1 MAIKRMQ
8 TKDFA
13 TFAAFIQDNLVP
25 NIFKAA
31 TYDSETGVLTCTDDD
46 GNVALEIKGGS
57 TATSSAYFFRA
68 YRTAAGGYFYQNF
81 NAFPNASGDG
91 LDVIACDNGLICT
104 ANVIAPNSYGRT
116 FCFLLAKTNNG
127 KPAIIFGDL
136 TSNFDAACKA
146 NIAHVALG
154 DSATMSTTTTFTPE
168 SGNQTVITPFITNAD
183 VGGKSYTP
191 SAGYMPAHSNY
202 GSGLNKFLL
211 GADMYITNGYWCIKD
226 GGAE

>member
-1 MAIKRMQ
+1 MAIKRMR

-13 TFAAFIQDNLVP
+13 TFAAFVQETLVP
-25 NIFKAA
+25 NIFKTV
-31 TYDSETGVLTCTDDD
+31 TYDSETGILTCTDDD
-46 GNVALEIKGGS
+46 DNTALAIKGGS
-57 TATSSAYFFRA
+57 TATSGQYYFRA

-81 NAFPNASGDG
+81 NTFPNASGNG
-91 LDVIACDNGLICT
+91 LDVIACYNGLICT
-104 ANVIAPNSYGRT
+104 AGTTDTSGYGRT
-116 FCFLLAKTNNG
+116 FCFMIAKTNNG
-127 KPAIIFGDL
+127 KPAIIFG
-136 TSNFDAACKA
+136 NQVANVEAACKE
-146 NIAHVALG
+146 NIAHIALG
-154 DSATMSTTTTFTPE
+154 DSPTMATTTTFTPE

-226 GGAE
+226 GGAA